1 MKSSHALC
9 ATAFLS
15 TVLLLVGS
23 DFAEATEF
31 AVLRQR
37 FNHNGVTFGS
47 QTGGVV
53 TPVENLDIL
62 LNTMQGGA
70 LQSVSSSIGIVNP
83 DANGVGTAATFDVF
97 YTGAAA
103 DFPANS
109 FFDIFVDI
117 TDPGSGQPGEMQR
130 GTVKFFNETKGF
142 GFDVSTQFD
151 GNPNVYLNSLL
162 GQINSS
168 QTGLSL
174 GDVQVVQPS
183 PIDPSANSFFD
194 IFVELQF
201 NGAGLDPSQ
210 PLFEITTTGA
220 VVPEPSTW
228 ILAALGVVAF
238 IGVAR
243 RRLQLRAA

>member
-1 MKSSHALC
+1 MKPHALC
-9 ATAFLS
+9 ATALLS
-15 TVLLLVGS
+15 AAFMVIGS
-23 DFAEATEF
+23 ELADATEF

-37 FNHNGVTFGS
+37 FDHNGITFNS
-47 QTGGVV
+47 QSGGVA
-53 TPVENLDIL
+53 TPVENLDIS
-62 LNTMQGGA
+62 LNTAQTGT
-70 LQSVSSSIGIVNP
+70 LQSVSSSLGIVNP
-83 DANGVGTAATFDVF
+83 DSNGLGTAATFDVF
-97 YTGAAA
+97 YTGSPG
-103 DFPANS
+103 DFPASS

-117 TDPGSGQPGEMQR
+117 NDPGSGQPGAMQR

-142 GFDVSTQFD
+142 GFDVSTQFG

-168 QTGLSL
+168 QTGLSV
-174 GDVQVVQPS
+174 GDVQIVQPS

-210 PLFEITTTGA
+210 PLFEIATTGA

-228 ILAALGVVAF
+228 ILAAMGVVALV
-238 IGVAR
+238 GVAR
-243 RRLQLRAA
+243 RRLQLRAV